1 MDERQ
6 RIAIMTRS
14 PLLQIYDTMMLWL
27 VSKQSNGGIHGET
40 SWKQK
45 QNIYQI
51 NITIKTMLTKW
62 DALYNSRFSITQ
74 CNWPIND
81 YQFWDEEN
89 IWGEA
94 KQNPRDST

>member
-1 MDERQ
+1 
-6 RIAIMTRS
+6 
-14 PLLQIYDTMMLWL
+14 
-27 VSKQSNGGIHGET
+27 
-40 SWKQK
+40 
-45 QNIYQI
+45 
-51 NITIKTMLTKW
+51 MLTKW